1 MSSGPVIIKKIAG
14 KSFKVLSL
22 EKVFRVREGDVFF
35 NEGNIKKCLAPLKK
49 EFEDEVIED
58 IEGRIKNIGLKL
70 FDLPT
75 SGCILDFKPPEKEK
89 YMYRALFQKEHAFI
103 FVSVLR
109 RLSQAE
115 ERKIKKSGEY
125 TVEEVGEKGE
135 NGEPA
140 LEYLSESER
149 NSILGIE
156 GRENPFA
163 PDESFEVLKKDDFTH

>member
-89 YMYRALFQKEHAFI
+89 YMYRGSFPEGACVYICVSPAAAEPGRGAQNKKE
-103 FVSVLR
+103 R
-109 RLSQAE
+109 
-115 ERKIKKSGEY
+115 
-125 TVEEVGEKGE
+125 
-135 NGEPA
+135 
-140 LEYLSESER
+140 
-149 NSILGIE
+149 GI
-156 GRENPFA
+156 
-163 PDESFEVLKKDDFTH
+163 HC